1 MMSGRISVEPVKDPT
16 ISATVSTWATST
28 ITLTARPKSIIHRRW
43 AARRDRRDSGPR
55 RDVTLELQ
63 ADYSR
68 KFGRHTLQ
76 ATVGYSYNDY
86 IHQSSE
92 MYAYDFPID
101 GFGAWNI
108 GSANSTLDGTS
119 KLTSYKYRIKLI
131 GFYGRVNYNFDNK
144 YLLWP
149 ACAMREA
156 ISSER
161 TTVGVLFRPW
171 CRLAI
176 TQESSCG
183 MHIGF
188 PISNYGSDT
197 A

>member
-1 MMSGRISVEPVKDPT
+1 MMSGRISVEPVKDLT
-16 ISATVSTWATST
+16 ISATGIYMGDFNDYAYSTTQKHYSST
-28 ITLTARPKSIIHRRW
+28 MGSTQGQARL
-43 AARRDRRDSGPR
+43 SGGHGE
-55 RDVTLELQ
+55 DKTLELQ

-161 TTVGVLFRPW
+161 TTVGVLFRP
-171 CRLAI
+171 
-176 TQESSCG
+176 
-183 MHIGF
+183 
-188 PISNYGSDT
+188 
-197 A
+197 

>member
-1 MMSGRISVEPVKDPT
+1 MHTAFHSSYYENSNGANPVGLLKEQNTENKYDQLMMAGRISVEPVKDLT
-16 ISATVSTWATST
+16 ISATGIYMGDFNDYAYSTTQKHYSST
-28 ITLTARPKSIIHRRW
+28 MGSTQGQARL
-43 AARRDRRDSGPR
+43 SGGHGE
-55 RDVTLELQ
+55 DKTLELQ

-119 KLTSYKYRIKLI
+119 KLTSYKRPKFWKAL
-131 GFYGRVNYNFDNK
+131 
-144 YLLWP
+144 
-149 ACAMREA
+149 MRRA
-156 ISSER
+156 R
-161 TTVGVLFRPW
+161 
-171 CRLAI
+171 
-176 TQESSCG
+176 
-183 MHIGF
+183 
-188 PISNYGSDT
+188 N
-197 A
+197 